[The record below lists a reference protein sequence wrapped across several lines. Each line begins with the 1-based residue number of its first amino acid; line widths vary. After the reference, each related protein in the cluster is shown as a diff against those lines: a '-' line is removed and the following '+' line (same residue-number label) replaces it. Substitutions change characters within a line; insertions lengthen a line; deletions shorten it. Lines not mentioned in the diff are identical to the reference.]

1 MLSLVGKLYAIQ
13 QYFKL
18 NILEFVWNEHNKFQI
33 WTNMQKIT
41 VNYKILI
48 YFCMILTVLEVA
60 LVIIIGERL
69 EKYLFLISL

>member
-1 MLSLVGKLYAIQ
+1 M
-13 QYFKL
+13 
-18 NILEFVWNEHNKFQI
+18 EFDWNELNNFQI
-33 WTNMQKIT
+33 RINMQKIT

-48 YFCMILTVLEVA
+48 YFCMIVTVLEVA